1 MASPSIRPSALKGRS
16 GRVREGR
23 RICCDDDDHKIDCF
37 AMHASGPW
45 RCLGAAGW
53 TNEVPI
59 CDGLSPT
66 ALRRA
71 VQPRGEVL
79 LQIRCR
85 CGDERS
91 SMQFVIVVRGDPG
104 APSGSVSSKCAARHF
119 RERPGVKGSTSASF
133 WRRRYPTIEGVERR
147 LSSFRGC
154 LRRLATGYVPALI

>member
-1 MASPSIRPSALKGRS
+1 MMTTIKLTVSRCMLP
-16 GRVREGR
+16 
-23 RICCDDDDHKIDCF
+23 
-37 AMHASGPW
+37 GPW

-59 CDGLSPT
+59 CDAFVNSVAAG
-66 ALRRA
+66 ALA
-71 VQPRGEVL
+71 EAIQPRGEVL
-79 LQIRCR
+79 RQIRCR
-85 CGDERS
+85 YSDERS

-154 LRRLATGYVPALI
+154 LRRLAMGYVPALI